1 MTQSKETP
9 ESIPH
14 PLMSGHPPA
23 LTLSV
28 QGFQALLAELRRR
41 GYALLGPSL
50 VQGDFVHREISGLAD
65 LPRGLGLEQEAGTS
79 RLVFRKDEALFGYPV
94 GQHSWKPVFFPPSRL
109 VWQAART
116 SAGWEI
122 SLPREDLPPVA
133 LIGVRPCDLAAM
145 AVLDRV
151 FLAGPYVEPLYQARR
166 EAALVVA
173 VNCTRPGGTC
183 FCASMGTGPRARGG
197 FDLALTEMLLNED
210 HWFLLETGSD
220 AGRALLETVP
230 HRQATAAEVEAA
242 SRALA
247 AAAGRMGRHLEMAG
261 LKEHLY
267 QNYEHR
273 HWAEVAARCLTCGH
287 CAMVC
292 PTCFC
297 HHLEDS
303 LNLRGDRA
311 SRRRVQ
317 DVCFTVAHS
326 YIHGGSVRATPR
338 ARYRQWL
345 THKLAT
351 WQDQF
356 GCLGC
361 VGCGRCITWC
371 PVGIDLTA
379 EVAAIRRLEPPPA
392 TTE

>member
-1 MTQSKETP
+1 MRGRS
-9 ESIPH
+9 
-14 PLMSGHPPA
+14 PA
-23 LTLSV
+23 LTLTLE
-28 QGFQALLAELRRR
+28 GLQALLAELRRQ
-41 GYALLGPSL
+41 GYSLLGPSL
-50 VQGDFVHREISGLAD
+50 VQGDFGHREIRGVAD
-65 LPRGLGLEQEAGTS
+65 LPRGVGMEQEAGTF
-79 RLVFRKDEALFGYPV
+79 RLVFREDAELFGYPV
-94 GQHSWKPVFFPPSRL
+94 GQPSWKPVFFPPSRL
-109 VWQAART
+109 VWQAVR
-116 SAGWEI
+116 SAGGWEI

-133 LIGVRPCDLAAM
+133 LLGVRPCDLAAM
-145 AVLDRV
+145 EVLDRV
-151 FLAGPYVEPLYQARR
+151 FLRGPYVERSYQARR
-166 EAALVVA
+166 EAAFIVA

-183 FCASMGTGPRARGG
+183 FCASLGTGPRAREG
-197 FDLALTEMLLNED
+197 FDLALTEMVTGEG
-210 HWFLLETGSD
+210 HWFLVETGSD

-247 AAAGRMGRHLEMAG
+247 AAAGRMGRHLEMVG

-267 QNYEHR
+267 ENYEHR
-273 HWAEVAARCLTCGH
+273 HWAEVAARCLTCGN

-326 YIHGGSVRATPR
+326 YIHGGSVRPTPWS
-338 ARYRQWL
+338 RYRQWL

-351 WQDQF
+351 WQEQF

-379 EVAAIRRLEPPPA
+379 EVAALRRGETPPA
-392 TTE
+392 KRE